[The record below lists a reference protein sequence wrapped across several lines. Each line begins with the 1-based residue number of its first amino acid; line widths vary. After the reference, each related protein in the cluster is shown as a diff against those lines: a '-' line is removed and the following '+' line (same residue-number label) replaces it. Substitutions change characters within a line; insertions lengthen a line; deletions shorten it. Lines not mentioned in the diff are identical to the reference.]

1 MFKHR
6 VRVRYAETDQ
16 MGIVHHSVY
25 AVYFEEARVEFM
37 RHVGVPYGEL
47 ERKGILLPL
56 LELRVRFLKP
66 ARFED
71 LLDIEVSAH
80 IKGARLF
87 VSYVVYRDGERIAE
101 GRTVH
106 AFTDKNLRPIRPP
119 ESLRSIFP
127 TVKGTTHPE

>member
-1 MFKHR
+1 MFRHR

-47 ERKGILLPL
+47 EKKGVLLPL
-56 LELRVRFLKP
+56 LELWVRFLKP
-66 ARFED
+66 ARFDD
-71 LLDIEVSAH
+71 LLEIEVSAH
-80 IKGARLF
+80 IRGARLF

-106 AFTDKNLRPIRPP
+106 AFTNERLRPIRPP
-119 ESLRSIFP
+119 EDLRSIFP
-127 TVKGTTHPE
+127 SAEG

>member
-1 MFKHR
+1 MFRHR

-47 ERKGILLPL
+47 EKKGVLLPL
-56 LELRVRFLKP
+56 LELSVRFLKP
-66 ARFED
+66 ARFDD
-71 LLDIEVSAH
+71 LLEIEVSAH
-80 IKGARLF
+80 IRGARLF

-106 AFTDKNLRPIRPP
+106 AFTNERLRPIRPP
-119 ESLRSIFP
+119 EDLRSIFP
-127 TVKGTTHPE
+127 SAEG

>member
-1 MFKHR
+1 MFRHR

-47 ERKGILLPL
+47 EKKGVLLPL
-56 LELRVRFLKP
+56 LELSVRFLKP
-66 ARFED
+66 ARFDD
-71 LLDIEVSAH
+71 LLEIEVSAH
-80 IKGARLF
+80 IRGARLF
-87 VSYVVYRDGERIAE
+87 VTYVVYRDGERIAE

-106 AFTDKNLRPIRPP
+106 AFTNERLRPIRPP
-119 ESLRSIFP
+119 EDLRSIFP
-127 TVKGTTHPE
+127 SAEG